1 MALVQV
7 RAESRSDVLALAG
20 WKPNDCTVA
29 LLWRVGAGGSVRLMN
44 EGKKSQN
51 FDAWIL
57 FVKSQRGLSVAQ
69 KMWPHWSRKA
79 KRL

>member
-1 MALVQV
+1 
-7 RAESRSDVLALAG
+7 
-20 WKPNDCTVA
+20 
-29 LLWRVGAGGSVRLMN
+29 MN
-44 EGKKSQN
+44 AGKKSQN

-69 KMWPHWSRKA
+69 KMWPRWSRKA